1 VLDSREHQREL
12 RAAQLVLLTLF
23 TLIVLRHAW
32 MMDDA
37 YITLRTVDN
46 FFAGHGLVWNVGER
60 VQAYTHPLWMVIC
73 CVMHA
78 VTNEYFVS
86 LLVTGA
92 LISTGALAIV
102 TLKLARARWVALSL
116 LLVAMLSHAFVD
128 YSTSGLEN
136 PLTHLL
142 IALFAWVYLGMLPG
156 ERQFRLL
163 CLVGGLSLLSRP
175 DNAVLLG
182 PAVIAAGVQAWRRG
196 TSIRALLRA
205 ALIGGIPLYAWE
217 LFSLIYYGMLVPNT
231 ALAKLNAG
239 IEASERIEQGLF
251 YLVAS
256 LDLDPLTLLV
266 VLAGMA
272 APFLARRRRMV
283 PLAVGIA
290 LHLLYTIDIGG
301 DFMLGRFLTAPMFMA
316 MVCLARLRCPSLPLL
331 GIVTGV
337 LVLLGL
343 AARPNTFEINSK
355 LSDPANRARTQ
366 RGVTDERT
374 LLFVGNSL
382 AESGRVHEI
391 PHRGWW
397 ARAKPDAP
405 VEAAVVLGYRGFV
418 NGPDVHWVDRTAL
431 SDPLLSRLPALHR
444 PNWMMGHFFRAV
456 PEGYLETI
464 ETGENVIQDPAIAA
478 LYDQIDLVVHED
490 LLSLDRLRAIWW
502 LNTGGPEEL
511 INAETWRYEGAA
523 KIRPSKL
530 GWRVPDGTA
539 LNHASVQQFHY
550 TGVYVKY
557 KRRQHPE
564 VIELSVNGHDRF
576 ELRFFE
582 GANEVARVPV
592 PYALERSKNG
602 VVARRIELPEELT
615 ERGFFRMRIVPM
627 TKREGK
633 EPFYAIGHMLFD
645 DAIETA
651 RPVVERPPEKAPAKA
666 PAKVK
671 ATAKPMGKPKPKPKP
686 GDQGS
691 RGAG

>member
-1 VLDSREHQREL
+1 MR
-12 RAAQLVLLTLF
+12 
-23 TLIVLRHAW
+23 W
-32 MMDDA
+32 
-37 YITLRTVDN
+37 
-46 FFAGHGLVWNVGER
+46 
-60 VQAYTHPLWMVIC
+60 
-73 CVMHA
+73 
-78 VTNEYFVS
+78 
-86 LLVTGA
+86 
-92 LISTGALAIV
+92 
-102 TLKLARARWVALSL
+102 AR
-116 LLVAMLSHAFVD
+116 
-128 YSTSGLEN
+128 
-136 PLTHLL
+136 
-142 IALFAWVYLGMLPG
+142 
-156 ERQFRLL
+156 
-163 CLVGGLSLLSRP
+163 
-175 DNAVLLG
+175 
-182 PAVIAAGVQAWRRG
+182 AWRRRG
-196 TSIRALLRA
+196 P
-205 ALIGGIPLYAWE
+205 IP
-217 LFSLIYYGMLVPNT
+217 PNT

-431 SDPLLSRLPALHR
+431 SDPLLARLPALHR